1 MAPADQA
8 GPPARRQP
16 SVVLRRPLA
25 PSSRSSPEARRR
37 RAANP
42 ARRHTETRDDYQ
54 SLPGPGHRRG
64 LDRRGTRAGRA
75 PESAGGVTM
84 MFLMDPEFWMRV
96 VGIIVIDLTLAG
108 DNALVIALAV
118 RTLPKRQQF
127 WGRIWGTAGA
137 VGLRLLFITV
147 ATLLLKVPFLQL
159 VGGLL
164 LLWIAVKLVRQQTG
178 AEGHVRHGGSLREA
192 IWIIIVADAVMS
204 LDNVLAVAA
213 AAHGDLTLVVFGIA
227 LSLPIVVWGS
237 GLLATLMNRFV
248 WIIWLGGGIL
258 GYVAGE
264 MILKERH
271 LERLIDPTNPAHDL
285 LPILPAVII
294 VALGWWFSI
303 QNGRKKVPENA

>member
-1 MAPADQA
+1 M
-8 GPPARRQP
+8 
-16 SVVLRRPLA
+16 L
-25 PSSRSSPEARRR
+25 
-37 RAANP
+37 
-42 ARRHTETRDDYQ
+42 
-54 SLPGPGHRRG
+54 
-64 LDRRGTRAGRA
+64 
-75 PESAGGVTM
+75 
-84 MFLMDPEFWMRV
+84 FLMDPEFWARV

-127 WGRIWGTAGA
+127 WGRIWGTVGA
-137 VGLRLLFITV
+137 VGLRLLFIAI
-147 ATLLLKVPFLQL
+147 ATILLRVPFLQL
-159 VGGLL
+159 AGGLA
-164 LLWIAVKLVRQQTG
+164 LLWIAFKLVRQQG
-178 AEGHVRHGGSLREA
+178 GAEAAEGHVRHGSSLREA

-213 AAHGDLTLVVFGIA
+213 AAHGDMTLVVFGIA

-271 LERLIDPTNPAHDL
+271 LARWIDHTAPGIGL
-285 LPILPAVII
+285 LPLLPAVII
-294 VALGWWFSI
+294 VALGWWFGI
-303 QNGRKKVPENA
+303 QNGRKRVPEGA

>member
-1 MAPADQA
+1 MI
-8 GPPARRQP
+8 
-16 SVVLRRPLA
+16 
-25 PSSRSSPEARRR
+25 
-37 RAANP
+37 
-42 ARRHTETRDDYQ
+42 
-54 SLPGPGHRRG
+54 
-64 LDRRGTRAGRA
+64 
-75 PESAGGVTM
+75 
-84 MFLMDPEFWMRV
+84 FLMDPAFWARV
-96 VGIIVIDLTLAG
+96 IGIIVIDLTLAG

-118 RTLPKRQQF
+118 RTLPKHQQF

-137 VGLRLLFITV
+137 VGLRLLFIAI
-147 ATLLLKVPFLQL
+147 ATILLRVPFLQL

-164 LLWIAVKLVRQQTG
+164 LLWIAFKLVRQQTG
-178 AEGHVRHGGSLREA
+178 AEGHVRQGGSLREA

-213 AAHGDLTLVVFGIA
+213 AAHGDMTLVVFGIA

-271 LERLIDPTNPAHDL
+271 LARWIDHTAPGIAL
-285 LPILPAVII
+285 LPLLPAAVIL
-294 VALGWWFSI
+294 ALGWWYSI

>member
-1 MAPADQA
+1 MI
-8 GPPARRQP
+8 
-16 SVVLRRPLA
+16 
-25 PSSRSSPEARRR
+25 
-37 RAANP
+37 
-42 ARRHTETRDDYQ
+42 
-54 SLPGPGHRRG
+54 
-64 LDRRGTRAGRA
+64 
-75 PESAGGVTM
+75 
-84 MFLMDPEFWMRV
+84 FLVDPEFWARV

-118 RTLPKRQQF
+118 RTLPRRQQF

-137 VGLRLLFITV
+137 VGLRLLFIAI
-147 ATLLLKVPFLQL
+147 ATILLQVPFLQL

-164 LLWIAVKLVRQQTG
+164 LFWIALKLVRQETG
-178 AEGHVRHGGSLREA
+178 AEGHVRQGSSLREA
-192 IWIIIVADAVMS
+192 VWIIVVADAVMS

-213 AAHGDLTLVVFGIA
+213 AAHGDMTLVVFGIA

-271 LERLIDPTNPAHDL
+271 LAHWIDLATTPALGL
-285 LPILPAVII
+285 LPLLPAVII

>member
-1 MAPADQA
+1 
-8 GPPARRQP
+8 
-16 SVVLRRPLA
+16 
-25 PSSRSSPEARRR
+25 
-37 RAANP
+37 
-42 ARRHTETRDDYQ
+42 
-54 SLPGPGHRRG
+54 
-64 LDRRGTRAGRA
+64 
-75 PESAGGVTM
+75 M
-84 MFLMDPEFWMRV
+84 MFLVDPEFWARV

-147 ATLLLKVPFLQL
+147 ATMLLKIPFLQL

-164 LLWIAVKLVRQQTG
+164 LLWIAFKLVRQQIG
-178 AEGHVRHGGSLREA
+178 AEEGHVRHGGSLREA

-237 GLLATLMNRFV
+237 GLLAALMNRFV

-285 LPILPAVII
+285 LPILPAVVI